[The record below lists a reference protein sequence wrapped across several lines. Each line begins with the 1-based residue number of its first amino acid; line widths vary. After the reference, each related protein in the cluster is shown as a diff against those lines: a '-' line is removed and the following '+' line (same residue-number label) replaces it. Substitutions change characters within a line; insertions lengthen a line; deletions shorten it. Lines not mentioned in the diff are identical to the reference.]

1 MSTVSKHLFVAL
13 AATVMLSSCTR
24 QQAYFQPTARESFK
38 SALAVAVTQPAEV
51 VAPSAEVVSVTP
63 HSAPAVQLAQA
74 KQAVSEVEAYVRN
87 DSKLASNKKLTRR
100 VAKLNALMA
109 TATTKTVQTTDVA
122 STKKMN
128 LMQRFMLKKMNKKIS
143 HQLAPANPEKAM
155 AVKGILALGAVI
167 LIVGLLLVLLT
178 TGTGATIGVIG
189 IIGGLALLLIGLI

>member
-1 MSTVSKHLFVAL
+1 MKTFYKVLFAAL
-13 AATVMLSSCTR
+13 FAPLLLASCAR

-38 SALAVAVTQPAEV
+38 TAPAVAVAQPAEI
-51 VAPSAEVVSVTP
+51 APLAEAVSVVLQP
-63 HSAPAVQLAQA
+63 APAVQLAQA
-74 KQAVSEVEAYVRN
+74 KQAISEVEAYVRN
-87 DSKLASNKKLTRR
+87 DSKLASNKKLTKRMTR
-100 VAKLNALMA
+100 LNELMTTSVEK
-109 TATTKTVQTTDVA
+109 TASETDVA

-167 LIVGLLLVLLT
+167 LIAGLLLVLLT

-189 IIGGLALLLIGLI
+189 IIAGLALLLIGLI

>member
-1 MSTVSKHLFVAL
+1 MKTIYKVLFSVLFAPLLL
-13 AATVMLSSCTR
+13 ASCAR

-38 SALAVAVTQPAEV
+38 TAPAVAVAQPAEI
-51 VAPSAEVVSVTP
+51 APLAEAVSVVLQP
-63 HSAPAVQLAQA
+63 APAVQLAQA
-74 KQAVSEVEAYVRN
+74 KQAISEVEAYVRN
-87 DSKLASNKKLTRR
+87 DSKLASNKKLTKRMTR
-100 VAKLNALMA
+100 LNELMTTSVEK
-109 TATTKTVQTTDVA
+109 TASETDVA

-167 LIVGLLLVLLT
+167 LIAGLLLVLLT

-189 IIGGLALLLIGLI
+189 IIAGLALLLIGLI

>member
-1 MSTVSKHLFVAL
+1 MKTIYKVLFSVLFAPLLL
-13 AATVMLSSCTR
+13 ASCAR

-38 SALAVAVTQPAEV
+38 TAPAVAVAQPVEIAPPAET
-51 VAPSAEVVSVTP
+51 VSVTP
-63 HSAPAVQLAQA
+63 QPAPAVQLAQA
-74 KQAVSEVEAYVRN
+74 KQAISEVEAYVRN
-87 DSKLASNKKLTRR
+87 DSKLASNKKLTKRMTR
-100 VAKLNALMA
+100 LNELMTTSVEK
-109 TATTKTVQTTDVA
+109 TASETDVA

-167 LIVGLLLVLLT
+167 LIAGLLLVLLT

-189 IIGGLALLLIGLI
+189 IIAGLALLLIGLI

>member
-1 MSTVSKHLFVAL
+1 MKTIYKVLFSVLFAPLLL
-13 AATVMLSSCTR
+13 ASCAR

-38 SALAVAVTQPAEV
+38 TAPAVAVAQPVEIAPPAE
-51 VAPSAEVVSVTP
+51 AVSVVLQP
-63 HSAPAVQLAQA
+63 APAVQLAQA
-74 KQAVSEVEAYVRN
+74 KQAISEVEAYVRN
-87 DSKLASNKKLTRR
+87 DSKLASNKKLTKRMTR
-100 VAKLNALMA
+100 LNELMTTSVEK
-109 TATTKTVQTTDVA
+109 TASETDVA

-167 LIVGLLLVLLT
+167 LIAGLLLVLLT

-189 IIGGLALLLIGLI
+189 IIAGLALLLIGLI